1 MAACQLV
8 RCSTSTP
15 RLHFDRSWIIS
26 CTFDVL
32 LSGLVRS
39 TFVIA
44 YVYFAWLCFEKLWG
58 QKRIKKLV
66 KADGFFLLSRH
77 TFNVTAIDEEWNK
90 SDGASDECLS
100 VGKKT
105 HFKKEK
111 SGPFR
116 AQRLCR
122 FLEQMGYFVP
132 YSISASVRV
141 RMCVWFTDFLCF
153 CHLQLPGLFLSKRVI
168 FVVKDPLMPSFVWVF
183 LFVCAKS
190 FTCVCICSIV

>member
-1 MAACQLV
+1 MNHLLHVWCAPFRFGSINFCQCICIFCLALFWKAL
-8 RCSTSTP
+8 RAKMNKKIGKSW
-15 RLHFDRSWIIS
+15 RL
-26 CTFDVL
+26 
-32 LSGLVRS
+32 
-39 TFVIA
+39 
-44 YVYFAWLCFEKLWG
+44 
-58 QKRIKKLV
+58 
-66 KADGFFLLSRH
+66 FFLSRH

-153 CHLQLPGLFLSKRVI
+153 CHLQLSGLFLSKRVI